1 MARQA
6 MPGPRKEGKMSHS
19 RAVSRVAAVLLLL
32 ALCLPAMAPAAV
44 LQGSSEPAPNRVATW
59 FQSAVDWAW
68 NWLTNVL
75 EDLDP
80 VIAPEHGEIV
90 P

>member
-1 MARQA
+1 
-6 MPGPRKEGKMSHS
+6 MSHS
-19 RAVSRVAAVLLLL
+19 RAVSRIAAVLLLL
-32 ALCLPAMAPAAV
+32 ALSLPAAAPAATMR
-44 LQGSSEPAPNRVATW
+44 GSSEPAPSRVATW

-68 NWLTNVL
+68 NWLTNAL